1 MTMKRAFALISAL
14 SLCLGLLAGCRPPET
29 GSKESDKVYELTF
42 AIHDP
47 EDSLRTLYY
56 EQLAQQTSEATNGK
70 VKITVVPNGELLAS
84 TDVAEGVLAG
94 EADMGWLLTTFF
106 PGQFPLSEAVALPM
120 LFEDSYVASQVLLD
134 LYERSPELQ
143 DELKHYKILQLYT
156 NPINTIF
163 TNEKIER
170 VSDLK
175 GMHIRATTGVATDI
189 VAAWGGSPLLMGP
202 EQMHLS
208 VEKGILDAMV
218 FEWSGFDVYNLGE
231 VTHYCVDVPVTCG
244 VFMTVMNQES
254 YDSLPEPYQAVIDE
268 IWGAREVSL
277 EVAQSFLDNARAA
290 REKGIQEYGMTV
302 IELSDGAVAE
312 FREVADDY
320 VEAWVEKMTTDDF
333 DARAYLDLLLSL
345 KAQYEGPPRS

>member
-1 MTMKRAFALISAL
+1 MKRAFALISAL
-14 SLCLGLLAGCRPPET
+14 SLCFGLLAGC
-29 GSKESDKVYELTF
+29 ESSGTSSNEYDKVYQLSF

-56 EQLAQQTSEATNGK
+56 ERLAEQTSEATNGK
-70 VKITVVPNGELLAS
+70 VKITVVPGGKLLAS
-84 TDVAEGVLAG
+84 TDVAEGIPAG
-94 EADMGWLLTTFF
+94 AADMGWLLTTFF
-106 PGQFPLSEAVALPM
+106 PGQFPLSEAVTLPM

-143 DELKHYKILQLYT
+143 AELKNYKILQLYT

-175 GMHIRATTGVATDI
+175 GMHIRATAGVATDI

-202 EQMHLS
+202 EEIYQS
-208 VEKGILDAMV
+208 VEKGVLDAMV
-218 FEWSGFDVYNLGE
+218 FEWSGFDVYDLGE
-231 VTHYCVDVPVTCG
+231 VTRYCVDVPVTCG

-254 YDSLPEPYQAVIDE
+254 YDSLPEKYQAVIDE

-277 EVAQSFLDNARAA
+277 EFAQSFIDNADAA
-290 REKGIQEYGMTV
+290 REKGVNEYGMTV
-302 IELSDGAVAE
+302 IELSDSAAAE
-312 FREVADDY
+312 FRDVADDY
-320 VEAWVEKMTTDDF
+320 VEAWVEKMTTDAF
-333 DARAYLDLLLSL
+333 DAQAYLDLLLSL
-345 KAQYEGPPRS
+345 KEQYEEQPLS